1 MKNSNIGGT
10 VGRILTT
17 EKTYYGYT
25 TSEIFGVVLM
35 IVPFIMGM
43 MFTHTDYWFE
53 ALIGKRFARREISIK
68 PENISILLSIM
79 MYFGL
84 ALRFNIFKTN
94 NLLNGI
100 ISSIRMFLNCSVMAM
115 IIRVVYPISKK
126 GIPVPF
132 LSALTSNWEIMLLVF
147 AVVLTWAGVRTLAGY
162 SWIICILVSFTHQSK
177 VSQYMGTRGY
187 LFMILAA
194 ISMFLQIKDWNNI
207 RNFIGEFIGS
217 TQSFRNDIRTNIG
230 SAAYDASDKV
240 NTAVQYATPIVT
252 GGVKSVVM
260 KKPKSKNKD
269 HDD

>member
-1 MKNSNIGGT
+1 MKNSNIGGM

-35 IVPFIMGM
+35 IVPFIIGM
-43 MFTHTDYWFE
+43 TFNHTEYWFE
-53 ALIGKRFARREISIK
+53 ALIGHFAVKKTVDIR
-68 PENISILLSIM
+68 PENISITLSILL
-79 MYFGL
+79 YIGL

-100 ISSIRMFLNCSVMAM
+100 ISSIRMFLNCSVLAM
-115 IIRVVYPISKK
+115 IIRIVYPISKK
-126 GIPVPF
+126 GAVIPF
-132 LSALTSNWEIMLLVF
+132 ATALTTNWQLLVLVL
-147 AVVLTWAGVRTLAGY
+147 AVILVGY
-162 SWIICILVSFTHQSK
+162 SWGICILVSFFHQEG
-177 VSQYMGTRGY
+177 VSRYMGTRGY
-187 LFMILAA
+187 LFMLLAG

-240 NTAVQYATPIVT
+240 NTAVQYVTPIVT